1 MRFPVGISSSGSS
14 GGWSSGRGSG
24 QRLLPL
30 PAFWGQ
36 NGGVTREPEQQ
47 PPSYLRPAN
56 LLLVFAGG
64 SLGVLAREL
73 LMLAVPDVSGLPM
86 AVLIANLV
94 GALLLGLLLEALAAR
109 GSETDGRQRLR
120 LLIGTG
126 ALGGFTTYSAL
137 AQAVALLWGG
147 GSVGLALGYGL
158 ATLLFGAL
166 ATWLG
171 IALGARLG
179 KGGRGSSSSPE
190 AGGADD

>member
-1 MRFPVGISSSGSS
+1 M
-14 GGWSSGRGSG
+14 
-24 QRLLPL
+24 
-30 PAFWGQ
+30 
-36 NGGVTREPEQQ
+36 TREPEQQ
-47 PPSYLRPAN
+47 PPSYLRPTN

-64 SLGVLAREL
+64 SLGVLVREL
-73 LMLAVPDVSGLPM
+73 LMLAVPDVSGLPL
-86 AVLIANLV
+86 AVLIANLA

-147 GSVGLALGYGL
+147 GSVGPALGYGL
-158 ATLLFGAL
+158 ATLLLGCL
-166 ATWLG
+166 AAWLG

-179 KGGRGSSSSPE
+179 KGRRGPSSSPE
-190 AGGADD
+190 GGGSDG